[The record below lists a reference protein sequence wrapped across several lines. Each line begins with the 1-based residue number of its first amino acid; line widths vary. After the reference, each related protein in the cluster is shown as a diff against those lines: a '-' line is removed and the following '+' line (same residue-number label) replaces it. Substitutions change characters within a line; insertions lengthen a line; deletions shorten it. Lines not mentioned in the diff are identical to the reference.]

1 MGKHSSDEDDIKV
14 NYDSNGS
21 KHLSKSMN
29 DAATTS
35 LIEHHDISD
44 KYRDDWGAIKLEGG
58 EIFLANTYWKAPAL
72 YLIDELLLSEEF

>member
-1 MGKHSSDEDDIKV
+1 
-14 NYDSNGS
+14 
-21 KHLSKSMN
+21 MN

-44 KYRDDWGAIKLEGG
+44 KYRDDWDAIKLEGG

-72 YLIDELLLSEEF
+72 Y